1 MSSNHPIYIPG
12 MLRDYLAYGFSLLH
26 CLCEIIDNAESAG
39 ASTIRLTFDVASMCI
54 IISDNGNGMTRQQ
67 MIDALRHFKDSNPSV
82 KHGRYGIGLKI
93 AIAMLS
99 KLLTKITFLTR
110 SSGIKEP
117 LQEEVDFPTI
127 MENGTMPDINPRDI
141 SRSWVKIWEK
151 HAINEDGTGTV
162 IYIPCE
168 EAVFHELLS
177 MTSSSEL
184 KTSLRYQLGLTYQG
198 YFKKGNKMT
207 LCVREEEKTTVYDIL
222 HVDFLLFD
230 KLPADDKMEIDM
242 EIWQDPIQSH
252 DTRAYFVNPFIKS
265 TKKIKSNQMG
275 YLSHVK
281 NEFEAG
287 TPPVHFQKL
296 GLVKHRGAYV
306 EDWIEE
312 KKLFLESIGIT
323 VPGKGEAGRTQFNE
337 DLCGIALVRND
348 KIISLFPPNKGVDG
362 DTAGYKYTE
371 NAVYTVDYCPIMDDV
386 DYSIGTIT
394 TLDDIFKTEVNKS
407 RVDPRQIEKNV
418 WLTSQYIHKKF
429 ATARY
434 HKSPEYAELQE
445 KQKAKKKEKREAA
458 KAQNDVSSSSSSS
471 IASSIASSSPSSPSS
486 IVLSSSSSIA
496 SSSSSSSPTQTKK
509 KPLIGSPPEEPL
521 QQPISQPA
529 AQPVPQAAVQNVP
542 VERPVSSM
550 IQVSGYMR
558 HTEKSRKDEIVRLRF
573 LKQML
578 NQLDLDEMEKSAD
591 ITTNPTSTSTCRA
604 ADTLIDRLDEIS
616 IE

>member
-1 MSSNHPIYIPG
+1 MSSNRPIDIPG
-12 MLRDYLAYGFSLLH
+12 MLRGYLALGFCLLH

-110 SSGIKEP
+110 SIGIEEP
-117 LQEEVDFPTI
+117 LQEEVDFPAI
-127 MENGTMPDINPRDI
+127 MASGTMPDINPRDI
-141 SRSWVKIWEK
+141 SRSTYQIWKE

-168 EAVFHELLS
+168 ENVFHELRS

-198 YFKKGNKMT
+198 YFERKNKMF
-207 LCVREEEKTTVYDIL
+207 LRVGDKEEIDIL

-230 KLPADDKMEIDM
+230 QLSADDKMEIDM
-242 EIWQDPIQSH
+242 DIWQDPIQSH
-252 DTRAYFVNPFIKS
+252 DIRAYFVNPFIKE
-265 TKKIKSNQMG
+265 TKNKKTNQLG
-275 YLSHVK
+275 YLSHDK
-281 NEFEAG
+281 TDFEAG
-287 TPPVHFQKL
+287 SPPVHFQKL
-296 GLVKHRGAYV
+296 GPVKHRGAYL

-312 KKLFLESIGIT
+312 KRPFLESIGIT

-337 DLCGIALVRND
+337 DLCGIALVRNK
-348 KIISLFPPNKGVDG
+348 KIISVFPPNKGVDG
-362 DTAGYKYTE
+362 NTAGYKYTE

-386 DYSIGTIT
+386 DYSAGTIP
-394 TLDDIFKTEVNKS
+394 TLDSIFKTQVNKS
-407 RVDPRQIEKNV
+407 RVDPQQIEKNV
-418 WLTSQYIHKKF
+418 WSTSQYIHKKF
-429 ATARY
+429 ATNRY
-434 HKSPEYAELQE
+434 YKSPEYAESQA
-445 KQKAKKKEKREAA
+445 KVKASAREKREAA
-458 KAQNDVSSSSSSS
+458 KLQNAAASSSSSSS
-471 IASSIASSSPSSPSS
+471 VSP
-486 IVLSSSSSIA
+486 ITSSSSS
-496 SSSSSSSPTQTKK
+496 SSASSSPTQTKK
-509 KPLIGSPPEEPL
+509 KPMIGSPQEVPL
-521 QQPISQPA
+521 QHPISQSA
-529 AQPVPQAAVQNVP
+529 AQPVSQPIPQTAVQPIPQSAVQNVL

-558 HTEKSRKDEIVRLRF
+558 HTEKSRKDEIARLRF

-578 NQLDLDEMEKSAD
+578 NQLDLDAMEKQAVND
-591 ITTNPTSTSTCRA
+591 ITTNSTSTSTCRA
-604 ADTLIDRLDEIS
+604 ADTLIDRLDEIY

>member
-1 MSSNHPIYIPG
+1 MSSNRPIDIPG
-12 MLRDYLAYGFSLLH
+12 MLRGYLALGFCLLH

-110 SSGIKEP
+110 SVGIEEP
-117 LQEEVDFPTI
+117 LQEEVDFPAI
-127 MENGTMPDINPRDI
+127 MASGTLPDINPRDI
-141 SRSWVKIWEK
+141 SRSTYPIWKE
-151 HAINEDGTGTV
+151 HAIKEDGTGTV
-162 IYIPCE
+162 ICIPCE
-168 EAVFHELLS
+168 ETVFRELLS

-184 KTSLRYQLGLTYQG
+184 KTSVRYQLGLTYQG
-198 YFKKGNKMT
+198 YFERKNKMF
-207 LCVREEEKTTVYDIL
+207 LRVGDKEEIDIL

-230 KLPADDKMEIDM
+230 QLSADDKMEIDM

-252 DTRAYFVNPFIKS
+252 DIRAYFVNPFIKA
-265 TKKIKSNQMG
+265 TKSKKTNQMG
-275 YLSHVK
+275 YLSHGTD
-281 NEFEAG
+281 EFEAG
-287 TPPVHFQKL
+287 TPPDHFQKL
-296 GLVKHRGAYV
+296 GPVKHRGAYV

-312 KKLFLESIGIT
+312 KRPFLESIGLT

-337 DLCGIALVRND
+337 DLCGIALVRNK
-348 KIISLFPPNKGVDG
+348 KIISVFPPNKGVDG

-371 NAVYTVDYCPIMDDV
+371 NAVYTADYCPIMDDI
-386 DYSIGTIT
+386 DYSTGTIP
-394 TLDDIFKTEVNKS
+394 TLDSIFKTQVNKS
-407 RVDPRQIEKNV
+407 RVDPQQIEKNV
-418 WLTSQYIHKKF
+418 WITSQYIHKKF
-429 ATARY
+429 ATTRY

-445 KQKAKKKEKREAA
+445 KHKAKLKEKRAAA
-458 KAQNDVSSSSSSS
+458 KAQNAVSSSPSSSS
-471 IASSIASSSPSSPSS
+471 IASSIASSSPSS
-486 IVLSSSSSIA
+486 IALSSSSSIA

-558 HTEKSRKDEIVRLRF
+558 HTDKSRKDEIARLRF

-604 ADTLIDRLDEIS
+604 ADTLIDRLDEMS